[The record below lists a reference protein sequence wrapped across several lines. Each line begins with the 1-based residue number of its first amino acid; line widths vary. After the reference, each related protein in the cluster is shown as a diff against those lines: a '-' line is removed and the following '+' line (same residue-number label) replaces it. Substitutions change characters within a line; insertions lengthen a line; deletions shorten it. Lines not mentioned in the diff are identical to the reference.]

1 MDGHPRQN
9 PAYRPATGEAPA
21 TGLLLSRGW
30 FVRRGPVERS
40 DPLALDAQTAQAAR
54 RVDVREGLQLVR
66 DGHRTLL
73 RRDGVQPVRTER
85 AAEQRPVGW
94 SGARAR
100 DHAEAASIPGRSPW
114 CARAV
119 QPSLTTSTGTVA
131 SRSTAVETLPTK
143 SRWSG

>member
-21 TGLLLSRGW
+21 TGLLSSRGGL
-30 FVRRGPVERS
+30 VRRGPVERS
-40 DPLALDAQTAQAAR
+40 DPFALDAETAQAAR
-54 RVDVREGLQLVR
+54 GIDVREGLQLVG
-66 DGHRTLL
+66 DGHGTFLG
-73 RRDGVQPVRTER
+73 RDGVQPVRTER
-85 AAEQRPVGW
+85 AAEPRPVGW
-94 SGARAR
+94 PGAGAR

-143 SRWSG
+143 SR